1 MQGGARSSEGN
12 LEERAISREEET
24 EDLRSLSRNSS
35 QSSLSES
42 RKSCMTKPGRKIG
55 REERGPSGSSSSSSS
70 ATCSNL
76 REMSVGRELESR
88 AEEEKTTEKVSEVRK
103 REDEEEVREQ
113 EEQEGELED
122 ENHLLVSCTAASY
135 FTPAERQV
143 PEKQAEER
151 YTITYQP
158 KGYFQKLPRHPK
170 AFRIFP
176 NQFKFRR
183 KGISPKK
190 SQDTPIQVGGG
201 SACAEKSLLLLFV
214 NFDPGAN
221 VRQTL

>member
-1 MQGGARSSEGN
+1 MSSEGN

-42 RKSCMTKPGRKIG
+42 RKSSMTKPGRKIG

-70 ATCSNL
+70 ATCNYL

-88 AEEEKTTEKVSEVRK
+88 AEEEKTTVKGSEVRK
-103 REDEEEVREQ
+103 REQEQ
-113 EEQEGELED
+113 VGQEGELED

-151 YTITYQP
+151 YQP

-170 AFRIFP
+170 AFRMFP
-176 NQFKFRR
+176 NQF
-183 KGISPKK
+183 
-190 SQDTPIQVGGG
+190 
-201 SACAEKSLLLLFV
+201 
-214 NFDPGAN
+214 
-221 VRQTL
+221 